1 VIAYVPEGG
10 LTPPTGHMR
19 FPGTITIPD
28 QAFDATLQ
36 SAAKSFAIHGFRD
49 IVFLGD
55 HGGYQANEKR
65 VAERLNREWAS
76 TPIRAHAIAEYY
88 RASESFAKTLKDRGY
103 TDEEIGT
110 HAGLADTSLM
120 LAVDPSLVRKE
131 RMTSTVPDR
140 SKGVYGDP
148 RRASAELGQLG
159 VNAIIAQSVAAIK
172 NAIAHR

>member
-1 VIAYVPEGG
+1 
-10 LTPPTGHMR
+10 
-19 FPGTITIPD
+19 
-28 QAFDATLQ
+28 
-36 SAAKSFAIHGFRD
+36 
-49 IVFLGD
+49 
-55 HGGYQANEKR
+55 
-65 VAERLNREWAS
+65 
-76 TPIRAHAIAEYY
+76 
-88 RASESFAKTLKDRGY
+88 
-103 TDEEIGT
+103 
-110 HAGLADTSLM
+110 M